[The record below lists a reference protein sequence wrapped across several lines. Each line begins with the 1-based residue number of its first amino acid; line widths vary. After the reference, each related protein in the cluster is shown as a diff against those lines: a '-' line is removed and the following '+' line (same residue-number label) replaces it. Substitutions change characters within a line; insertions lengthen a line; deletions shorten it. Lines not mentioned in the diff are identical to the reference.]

1 MLYLKI
7 KVNKKD
13 TVRKQKR
20 SIFEKLLSFL
30 IPKANPDFEDKMHK
44 VSDWLLEFENENSK
58 PNREIGLDVSRK
70 VILKMPYQKNY
81 GYWTDNNLNY
91 KDFKENFDNETIEK
105 KDFEKYWSK
114 LNKR

>member
-30 IPKANPDFEDKMHK
+30 IPKANPDFEDKIDK
-44 VSDWLLEFENENSK
+44 VSDWLLEFESENST
-58 PNREIGLDVSRK
+58 PNREIGIDISNRI
-70 VILKMPYQKNY
+70 ILKMPYQKNY
-81 GYWTDNNLNY
+81 GYWTDNSLNF
-91 KDFKENFDNETIEK
+91 KDFKEKFDYEAIDK
-105 KDFEKYWSK
+105 GDFEEYWSK
-114 LNKR
+114 LS